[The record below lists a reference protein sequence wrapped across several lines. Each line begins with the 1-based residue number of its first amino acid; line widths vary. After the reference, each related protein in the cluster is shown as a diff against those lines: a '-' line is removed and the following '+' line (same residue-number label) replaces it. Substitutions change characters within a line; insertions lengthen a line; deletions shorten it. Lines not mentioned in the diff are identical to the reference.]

1 MQKSEDLYP
10 ADSTEA
16 DLVVMLQ
23 EDGDAEAKNSE
34 YSCVAAYVES
44 QFRPS
49 KSQRLIEE
57 KRWLTI

>member
-49 KSQRLIEE
+49 KSHRLTEE
-57 KRWLTI
+57 ERWLTS

>member
-49 KSQRLIEE
+49 KAIA
-57 KRWLTI
+57 